1 MSAGNETSKGYYRAA
16 AKEYAKDVALTLI
29 LGKVFGGEGRAEA
42 NAEGQQPDCSMSNA
56 KITLSDGDKESTY
69 AHMLPIV
76 ELLLRHGNA
85 LAENG
90 PFYQDRDGW
99 RCDLCRPIDF
109 QLVRSSFILPA
120 STKLVPEH
128 DSILCLNTWTV
139 ITGPNAAERGAR
151 TGSG

>member
-1 MSAGNETSKGYYRAA
+1 MS
-16 AKEYAKDVALTLI
+16 D
-29 LGKVFGGEGRAEA
+29 
-42 NAEGQQPDCSMSNA
+42 A
-56 KITLSDGDKESTY
+56 KITISEGDEGRPY

-76 ELLLRHGNA
+76 ELLLRHGNG

-109 QLVRSSFILPA
+109 QLVRSSFILP
-120 STKLVPEH
+120 SSIKLVPEH
-128 DSILCLNTWTV
+128 DSILCRNTWTV
-139 ITGPNAAERGAR
+139 ITGPNATERGAR